1 MGVLAALPLLQPPGG
16 LGIGKTPRLGP
27 DEFPSPRPAGADDA
41 AERTDAPAASEWPG
55 GSGAQPGAALALPAG
70 AWTGD
75 WGLGVGGLPGLPTC
89 RARGGPASGV
99 CPRLEKKDQATEEP
113 EAKPIPI

>member
-75 WGLGVGGLPGLPTC
+75 WGLAVEGATRAAHLQGQRWACIWGLPP
-89 RARGGPASGV
+89 P
-99 CPRLEKKDQATEEP
+99 
-113 EAKPIPI
+113 